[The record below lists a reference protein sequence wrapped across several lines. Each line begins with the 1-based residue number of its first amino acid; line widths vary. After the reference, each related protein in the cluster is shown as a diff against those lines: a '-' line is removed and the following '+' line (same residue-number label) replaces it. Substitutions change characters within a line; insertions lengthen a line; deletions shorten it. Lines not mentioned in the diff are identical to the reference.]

1 MTDQPTERRLNV
13 TEADAMAAAAA
24 RDDYQWLV
32 DNVFI
37 PVVAQIVREE
47 RTVGLLKGSP
57 LPRSRRPV
65 ITGQGV

>member
-13 TEADAMAAAAA
+13 TEADAMAAAA

-37 PVVAQIVREE
+37 RLW
-47 RTVGLLKGSP
+47 R
-57 LPRSRRPV
+57 RSYVKSAPSAC
-65 ITGQGV
+65 